1 VSKLK
6 TIVVREYLAT
16 VRTRAFL
23 IALLLMPLL
32 VLASGAI
39 PALAER
45 HADQAERTCVVVD
58 RSGGRL
64 SEALVEASASRD
76 AADAS
81 GGRFR
86 LSAVSPSELAMAP
99 DTLRKRLAARIRS
112 NQLSAFI
119 EIDAHITHTG
129 QSEAA
134 ARYYSNTP
142 TYSKLQQWLQAEL
155 QRAVN
160 RERMIQAH
168 LDVEEV
174 ERAEEPV
181 LLAAAQ
187 LAGLGDGQGP
197 AGNSDPIE
205 DVGFPLV
212 VAVLVFMAVL
222 TSASPLVQG
231 VLEEKMYRIAEI
243 LVSSVPPFQLLL
255 GKLLA
260 AALVAY
266 TLVLLY
272 VSCGLVIAAQ
282 VGMAGYLDLA
292 VLGWGLLFLAIA
304 LLMYGSLFL
313 AVGAACSDLKSTQ
326 SLMMP
331 TVSLAMAPMLL
342 LPLVL
347 ADPNGTTATVVSLI
361 PFFTPILMLLRVT
374 IAPGAP
380 AWQVL
385 LGVLLSGGTALLCV
399 AAAAKVF
406 RVGMLAQGST
416 PRLSEL
422 WRWAR
427 EG

>member
-1 VSKLK
+1 MSKLK
-6 TIVVREYLAT
+6 TIVMREYLAT

-23 IALLLMPLL
+23 IAIVLMPLL

-45 HADQAERTCVVVD
+45 HADQAERTCVIVD
-58 RSGGRL
+58 RSGGRF
-64 SEALVEASASRD
+64 SKALL
-76 AADAS
+76 AAAERRNRADDG

-86 LSAVSPSELAMAP
+86 LSTVSASEMAMDPGA
-99 DTLRKRLAARIRS
+99 LRKRLAARVLS
-112 NQLSAFI
+112 TQLFAFI
-119 EIDAHITHTG
+119 EIDADIAHTE
-129 QSEAA
+129 QNEAA

-142 TYSKLQQWLQAEL
+142 TYSKLQQWLQTEL

-160 RERMIQAH
+160 RERMLEAH
-168 LDVEEV
+168 LDVEKV
-174 ERAEEPV
+174 ARAEAPV
-181 LLAAAQ
+181 LLAAGT
-187 LAGLGDGQGP
+187 LSGVVES
-197 AGNSDPIE
+197 NHDPIE

-272 VSCGLVIAAQ
+272 VSGGLVVATQ

-347 ADPNGTTATVVSLI
+347 ADPNGTTATIVSLI

-374 IAPGAP
+374 IPPGAP

-385 LGVLLSGGTALLCV
+385 LGVLLSGGTAMLCV

-422 WRWAR
+422 WRWVR